1 MVYQR
6 LIKGLLDRISAL
18 ILILIL
24 SPVIILVSGLIWINT
39 RKSPFFTQPRPG
51 LYGRV
56 FNLYKLK
63 TMTDARDEK
72 GELLPDI
79 QRITPLGK
87 WMRKY
92 SLDELPQLWNVLKG
106 EMSLVG
112 PRPLLIQYLPLYNDY
127 QQRRHQVKPGI
138 TGLAQVKGRNQI
150 SWKEKFDYDIYYVEH
165 FSLGL
170 DLKILLLT
178 IKGVLMKK
186 GIDASDGLTSTYF
199 TGNNE

>member
-112 PRPLLIQYLPLYNDY
+112 TR
-127 QQRRHQVKPGI
+127 
-138 TGLAQVKGRNQI
+138 
-150 SWKEKFDYDIYYVEH
+150 
-165 FSLGL
+165 
-170 DLKILLLT
+170 
-178 IKGVLMKK
+178 LM
-186 GIDASDGLTSTYF
+186 AHSDP
-199 TGNNE
+199 

>member
-6 LIKGLLDRISAL
+6 LIKGLLDRFSAL

-51 LYGRV
+51 LNGRV

-63 TMTDARDEK
+63 TMTDERDEN
-72 GELLPDI
+72 GELLPDL
-79 QRITPLGK
+79 QRITSLGK

-112 PRPLLIQYLPLYNDY
+112 PRPLLIQYLPLYNER

-165 FSLGL
+165 LSFRL
-170 DLKILLLT
+170 DIKILLLT
-178 IKGVLMKK
+178 IQGVMLKKGVN
-186 GIDASDGLTSTYF
+186 ASDTHTSTF
-199 TGNNE
+199 FKGNNE